1 MLPYCPPLPL
11 LSFSHVH
18 ICSSAGMIDS
28 WLLLKM
34 PDDYSGDNY
43 LHSMIF
49 ELRSWQVSHIDYID
63 VDNTQIKYNC
73 NEITYAP
80 SVRL

>member
-1 MLPYCPPLPL
+1 MLFLYVKMLPYCPPLPL

-43 LHSMIF
+43 LH
-49 ELRSWQVSHIDYID
+49 
-63 VDNTQIKYNC
+63 DNTQIKYNC